1 MYEIIRMFILKNR
14 PGIKLNPIGVT
25 IHETANPGATAL
37 NHFKYFNSGY
47 RGASAHVFVDWDNII
62 QTIPWDERAWHA
74 GRTANKKYIGIEL
87 CRPRIHDDKKF
98 NLVWEKGVWL
108 TAYLFTRVMNIK
120 NVTVENLISHYEIS
134 KKWRET
140 THVDPIGYFKEYG
153 KTLDDFRKD
162 VQAEINKMVDDKEK
176 KSSRI

>member
-1 MYEIIRMFILKNR
+1 MYEIIRMFISKNR
-14 PGIKLNPIGVT
+14 PSIRLNPIGVA

-37 NHFKYFNSGY
+37 NHFKYFNSNY

-87 CRPRIHDDKKF
+87 CRPRIHADKKF
-98 NLVWEKGVWL
+98 NLIWEKGVWL
-108 TAYLFTRVMNIK
+108 TAYLFTRVMNIR
-120 NVTVENLISHYEIS
+120 NVTVKNLISHYEIS

-162 VQAEINKMVDDKEK
+162 VQAEINKMVGDK
-176 KSSRI
+176 